1 VNIAR
6 LRGEQSI
13 RWAKTEQFL
22 WSVYFQ
28 EIGWISYGFPCLV
41 GCGKTT
47 VSSNRTAKKK
57 KGIFFD
63 YSTDRQFQALIL
75 N

>member
-1 VNIAR
+1 MDFLVWLVAGKR
-6 LRGEQSI
+6 
-13 RWAKTEQFL
+13 QFH
-22 WSVYFQ
+22 
-28 EIGWISYGFPCLV
+28 P
-41 GCGKTT
+41 
-47 VSSNRTAKKK
+47 TAPQK